1 MGRNK
6 TGYSSD
12 TKKHLLLGAG
22 AIFKNFNVGQDT
34 YENAKAKIVG
44 ATQGGN
50 EFKAVPAVRS
60 IQVDGILGK
69 AKDLDVIDS
78 WDVSLTVTFLEASVQ
93 VIRAALG
100 ASKLDTTDSSYDE
113 ITADTEFKLEDYFDN
128 ITYIGTIAGAKKPV
142 IIQLYN
148 AINMGGLTVKGR
160 DNAEGTIQVVF
171 EGRYTI
177 ENQDDAPFD
186 IYYPKML
193 KATPDSVTIT
203 GTASVDV
210 AVSGAQ
216 GAVSVSSADISVAT
230 ASYSSNT
237 LEITGVAPGKTYITV
252 TDGDENVI
260 RVAVT
265 VVAGE

>member
-22 AIFKNFNVGQDT
+22 AIFKNFNVGTDT
-34 YENAKAKIVG
+34 YENAKAKIIG

-50 EFKAVPAVRS
+50 EFKAVPAVRN

-78 WDVSLTVTFLEASVQ
+78 WDVSLTVNFIEASVQ

-100 ASKLDTTDSSYDE
+100 ASKIDTTDSAYDE
-113 ITADTEFKLEDYFDN
+113 ITADTEFKADDYIDN
-128 ITYIGTIAGAKKPV
+128 VTFVGTVAGAKKPI

-148 AINMGGLTVKGR
+148 SINMGGLTLKGQ
-160 DNAEGTIQVVF
+160 DNAEGLVQVVF

-177 ENQDDAPFD
+177 ENQDDAPFT
-186 IYYPKML
+186 IFYPKMI
-193 KATPDSVTIT
+193 KASSTEVAVETSASAAVTIT
-203 GTASVDV
+203 GAQGTITATSADTSIATVSVSNDIVSISGVAAGTTYVDV
-210 AVSGAQ
+210 A
-216 GAVSVSSADISVAT
+216 D
-230 ASYSSNT
+230 
-237 LEITGVAPGKTYITV
+237 
-252 TDGDENVI
+252 TDGNSLRI
-260 RVAVT
+260 KVT
-265 VVAGE
+265 VVAGS